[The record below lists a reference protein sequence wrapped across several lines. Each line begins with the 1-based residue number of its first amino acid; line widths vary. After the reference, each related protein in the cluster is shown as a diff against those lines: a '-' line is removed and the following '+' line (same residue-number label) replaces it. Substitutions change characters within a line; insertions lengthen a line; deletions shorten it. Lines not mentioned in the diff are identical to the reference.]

1 MPWRTNVLTTF
12 RTRETLEIS
21 DQENSGSVASG
32 IEVADGSSCNQ
43 VDKNVGQALEIL
55 DSSLNE
61 FHDA

>member
-1 MPWRTNVLTTF
+1 MTTF